1 MILAIDSALAT
12 AVAVV
17 TDDGTVLA
25 ECNNTDTRGHAEAV
39 GRLIVEA
46 LSVAGITAADVT
58 AVAAGMGPGPFTGL
72 RVGIAAAR
80 AFAVGRGIPIIGVAS
95 HEAIAL
101 ELAPDPGATLVVTTD
116 ARRRELAWSVFS
128 GVDALGIPAL
138 IAGPAL
144 AGVDA
149 AGADAIDAGLGEH
162 STARRVL
169 ADAVPAGALGRI
181 AALRRAAGLSAGSL
195 EPLYLRPPD
204 AIPSAGPKRVTA

>member
-25 ECNNTDTRGHAEAV
+25 ECNNADTRGHAEAV

-46 LSVAGITAADVT
+46 MSVAGITAADVT

-101 ELAPDPGATLVVTTD
+101 ELSPAANSTLVVTTD

-138 IAGPAL
+138 VAGPSL
-144 AGVDA
+144 
-149 AGADAIDAGLGEH
+149 AGADAIDAALGEH